1 MPRPQARIANSPITL
16 AEQVLAK
23 LDSEPG
29 PCVVF
34 LHINSV
40 ERIEPKVYRAW
51 DKGGE
56 ELAITK
62 RARSSQNM
70 VEVGT
75 YTRSIHADDLAG
87 DILYAMGAL

>member
-1 MPRPQARIANSPITL
+1 MPRPQARQANNPTAL
-16 AEQVLAK
+16 AETVLAK

-34 LHINSV
+34 LHINSI

-51 DKGGE
+51 DKSGT

-62 RARSSQNM
+62 RARLSPNM

-75 YTRSIHADDLAG
+75 YNRFIHADDLAN
-87 DILYAMGAL
+87 DILYAMGEI